1 MSDPETAPDAPA
13 AVDDDP
19 DRPQVADEYLR
30 RVADRLRHSYDLE
43 TDRAVRGERFDLYGH
58 LAMESQKQFLH
69 RSINWANHETE
80 EHVFA
85 RRQDRLT
92 PSTLDRFV
100 DLGHELAADW
110 IDPDET
116 HQATEFTFVVVVP
129 EITDDVRSFV
139 GGFRDRTLLAFGYYG
154 HYEVNLAVVA
164 PDREAAVASELADVV
179 EAFAFWD
186 REPRTAP
193 ESDGLRSRITSWLKR

>member
-1 MSDPETAPDAPA
+1 MSDSETVPDAPA
-13 AVDDDP
+13 AVDDHP
-19 DRPQVADEYLR
+19 DRPQVADEHLQ

-43 TDRAVRGERFDLYGH
+43 TDRTVRGERFDLYGH
-58 LAMESQKQFLH
+58 LAVESQKQFLH

-80 EHVFA
+80 EHVFT
-85 RRQDRLT
+85 RRQERLS
-92 PSTLDRFV
+92 PSTLDRLV

-116 HQATEFTFVVVVP
+116 HQATEFTFVIVVP
-129 EITDDVRSFV
+129 EITDDVRAYV
-139 GGFRDRTLLAFGYYG
+139 EGFRDRTLLAFGYYG

-164 PDREAAVASELADVV
+164 PDRETAVASELADVV

-193 ESDGLRSRITSWLKR
+193 DPDGLRSRITSWFTR